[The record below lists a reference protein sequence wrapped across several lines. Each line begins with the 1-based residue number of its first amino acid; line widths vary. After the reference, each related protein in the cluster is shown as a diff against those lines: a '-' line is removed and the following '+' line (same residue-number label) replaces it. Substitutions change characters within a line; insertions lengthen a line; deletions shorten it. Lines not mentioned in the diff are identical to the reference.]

1 VTDVAIEYVATQ
13 EIESAAG
20 KLQAIREED
29 KTPVFNI
36 YIKDPCEHSFIHSS
50 PAGVQVIC
58 HARPQQP
65 SAWVPVSNKQT
76 VSVGRYSR
84 QPLVNTLAFVA
95 QIFDC
100 ASARSGPTASL

>member
-36 YIKDPCEHSFIHSS
+36 YIKTS
-50 PAGVQVIC
+50 
-58 HARPQQP
+58 
-65 SAWVPVSNKQT
+65 
-76 VSVGRYSR
+76 
-84 QPLVNTLAFVA
+84 
-95 QIFDC
+95 
-100 ASARSGPTASL
+100 